1 MIERIYRCD
10 VCKKVIDEDSVYE
23 LEVRLEPPGQ
33 HGRGDMLIDTT
44 KELCK
49 GCVEQFCDMWKM
61 WKDGEQ
67 HD

>member
-10 VCKKVIDEDSVYE
+10 VCKKVIDKNGVYE

-33 HGRGDMLIDTT
+33 HGRGDLLIDTT

-49 GCVEQFCDMWKM
+49 GCVERFCGMWKM
-61 WKDGEQ
+61 WNDG
-67 HD
+67 DGNG